1 MVLGGR
7 SARSGSPSARRHCLA
22 CSQPSSGPLFIRLVS
37 PEASKIQL
45 QLVLDTGEKRGRGLQ
60 GKHYAPLPCTPQPT
74 SFLSPGGQLHALRNE
89 SQVR

>member
-7 SARSGSPSARRHCLA
+7 LALSGSPSARRHCLA

-60 GKHYAPLPCTPQPT
+60 GKHYAPPALHTPAHLI
-74 SFLSPGGQLHALRNE
+74 FVPGGGAAACSE
-89 SQVR
+89 E